1 MGAVIYHGMS
11 INNGSMRQV
20 QRRREDLIWQT
31 EDKEKVPGRNHQGQE
46 NSSGESAGKENKILG
61 PEVGPPDEAAT
72 AGGGGCHSDIVY
84 YVGNLGSFLGMMG
97 TMEACNSNATRVLC
111 IS

>member
-1 MGAVIYHGMS
+1 
-11 INNGSMRQV
+11 MRQV

-61 PEVGPPDEAAT
+61 PEVGPSDEAAT
-72 AGGGGCHSDIVY
+72 AGGGD
-84 YVGNLGSFLGMMG
+84 
-97 TMEACNSNATRVLC
+97 ATQTLYAMLATLVLFWE
-111 IS
+111 

>member
-1 MGAVIYHGMS
+1 
-11 INNGSMRQV
+11 MRQV

-31 EDKEKVPGRNHQGQE
+31 EDKENVPGRNHQGQE
-46 NSSGESAGKENKILG
+46 NSSGESAGKENKIQG

-72 AGGGGCHSDIVY
+72 AGVGDATQDIVC
-84 YVGNLGSFLGMMG
+84 YVGNLSSFLGVMG
-97 TMEACNSNATRVLC
+97 TMEACNSNATWVLC